1 MIIFTLCQD
10 GQAWQ
15 GGRELL
21 QSWRSQPES
30 WLWIDLQ
37 DEPED
42 LESALLCDE
51 LGLDKFAVA
60 EAQRPRH
67 PPGFEAFPDNIY
79 VLLKPLTSDSEDLD
93 FNTLQLAIF
102 AAPRLLVT
110 RHNKHS
116 RFIHILHQRLQQSG
130 CEQTP
135 YSLTAA
141 ICHRVTERYGQILLD
156 LENRLDEIEDLLF
169 ESQTDGLMEELVT
182 YNTALRKIR
191 RIIAYH
197 TNAFE
202 SLRDYF
208 NHESTHE
215 WYSEFAEIHELM
227 ERFQSLADLYQ
238 NILSD
243 LVDAYISL
251 NAHHLNQVMKVL
263 TIVTVIFVPLSL
275 LVGIYGMNFENIPE
289 LKSPNGYYVLLTF
302 MGLIAG
308 GLLVLF
314 RRMRWL

>member
-1 MIIFTLCQD
+1 MIFTLCHA
-10 GQAWQ
+10 GKALE
-15 GGRELL
+15 GGPELL
-21 QSWRSQPES
+21 QNWQDEADA

-42 LESALLCDE
+42 TEKALLCE
-51 LGLDKFAVA
+51 TLGLDKFAVT

-67 PPGFEAFPDNIY
+67 PPGFEAYPDNIY
-79 VLLKPLTSDSEDLD
+79 LLLKPLTSDTRDLD

-110 RHNKHS
+110 RHNKPS
-116 RFIHILHQRLQQSG
+116 RFIETQHQKLREQG
-130 CEQTP
+130 CDLTP

-141 ICHRVTERYGQILLD
+141 ICHRVTERYGSILLD

-182 YNTALRKIR
+182 YNTALRKVR

-197 TNAFE
+197 TNAFA

-208 NHESTHE
+208 NTDYTRE
-215 WYSEFAEIHELM
+215 WYAEFAEIHELM
-227 ERFQSLADLYQ
+227 ERFQSLAELYQ
-238 NILSD
+238 NVLSD

-251 NAHHLNQVMKVL
+251 NAHHLNQVMKIL

-289 LKSPNGYYVLLTF
+289 LKSPIGYYVLLTF